1 MTTTQQ
7 FKDKVKEQ
15 KRYVLKCKRSF
26 QVLFVSLVIIAL
38 TGCVKPTPLF
48 PPAIPIPFPE
58 IPSELKTPC
67 PIIKPITSSKPD
79 GISTWIVDEV
89 DQHSKCILKSKLMV
103 KFIDEVEGYGN
114 KQATTVKDA
123 SK

>member
-7 FKDKVKEQ
+7 FKSKVKEQ

-26 QVLFVSLVIIAL
+26 QVLFVSLVIMVL
-38 TGCVKPTPLF
+38 FGCSTSTPIS
-48 PPAIPIPFPE
+48 PIAIPIPFPE

-79 GISTWIVDEV
+79 GVSTWIVGEV

-103 KFIDEVEGYGN
+103 KFVDEVEGYGN
-114 KQATTVKDA
+114 KQVTTVKDA